1 MKLCSEW
8 GKRNRMSIRELDQP
22 WVLVSVNLHRG
33 KWKVKKVRR
42 EGAAMGM
49 EAVPEAAGLLFL
61 CFQ

>member
-1 MKLCSEW
+1 
-8 GKRNRMSIRELDQP
+8 MSIRELDQP